1 MASSAAPLKQCPPS
15 PTSPQVRDPI
25 LDTAMIQTGAPLYE
39 ELLRIRLVQEEEE
52 EVEQKE
58 RGEVARVGRSRDG
71 RTNTLW
77 LS

>member
-1 MASSAAPLKQCPPS
+1 M
-15 PTSPQVRDPI
+15 DM
-25 LDTAMIQTGAPLYE
+25 AMIQTGAPLYE
-39 ELLRIRLVQEEEE
+39 ELLRIQLDQEEEE